1 MFRISKILDM
11 AFPSAALRTGFA
23 VLFLLL
29 LTNVLSADISA
40 DELQKIKDAAP
51 AKATVEPARPR
62 KLLVFN
68 LCEGYK
74 HSSIPYWD
82 KALEI
87 MGSKTGAYTV
97 EVSDDMSLFEPER
110 LKQFD
115 AVCFNNTT
123 KLEFDPNRTPELC
136 GALMDFVRGGKGII
150 GIHAAT
156 DNFYDWPQAQ
166 QMMGNIFTAHP
177 WTANGTWAVK
187 IDEPN
192 HPLTAAFKGKGFKI
206 RDEIYRTDPPL
217 YSREKQLVLMSLDMS
232 DERTRNVNGFKPTD
246 EDTGISWVKNWGKG
260 RVFYCGLGHNNEV
273 TWNQPVLQHILDG
286 IQFALGDL
294 KVDFTHP
301 RGGVD
306 ANSSTGSQKV
316 ATLQQLLEEVK
327 TYQWGQSRLTLTE
340 ISNRVREAFGKK
352 AQLKKIEV
360 GLLDVLDSD
369 SSDKSDATPAGK
381 QFVCRQ
387 LSIIGTKRSVSTL
400 TKMLT
405 DEETSDMARYAL
417 ERIPSSAVDE
427 ALRKALAETTGKVQV
442 GIINSLGQRRDG
454 KAVSVL
460 GELIYDSDA
469 MVAESAASA
478 LGKIAGSKAIE
489 VLAEAKGKTA
499 GSLQM
504 EVLDA
509 YLKCAD
515 KLAIQNEKTRA
526 LDIYKELQQKEYPEP
541 IRQAALRG
549 LLDVSK
555 KG

>member
-1 MFRISKILDM
+1 MIHLSKVLGM
-11 AFPSAALRTGFA
+11 ALLG

-51 AKATVEPARPR
+51 VKATVEPARPR

-68 LCEGYK
+68 LCKGYK

-97 EVSDDMSLFEPER
+97 QVSEDMSVFEPER
-110 LKQFD
+110 LKEFD

-123 KLEFDPNRTPELC
+123 KLEFDPNRTPQLC
-136 GALMDFVRGGKGII
+136 EALMSFVGNGKGVI

-156 DNFYDWPQAQ
+156 DNFYDWPQGQ
-166 QMMGNIFTAHP
+166 QMMGNVFTAHP
-177 WTANGTWAVK
+177 WTADGTWAVK

-192 HPLTAAFKGKGFKI
+192 HPLTAAFKGKSFKI
-206 RDEIYRTDPPL
+206 KDEIYRTEPPL
-217 YSREKQLVLMSLDMS
+217 YSRQKQSVLMSLDMS
-232 DERTRNVNGFKPTD
+232 DEKTRNVNGFKPTD
-246 EDTGISWVKNWGKG
+246 EDTGISWIKTWGKG

-273 TWNQPVLQHILDG
+273 TWNPPVLQHILDG
-286 IQFALGDL
+286 IQFAFGDL
-294 KVDFTHP
+294 KI
-301 RGGVD
+301 D
-306 ANSSTGSQKV
+306 ANQPAPAGSQKV

-327 TYQWGQSRLTLTE
+327 TYQWGQSRLALTE
-340 ISNRVREAFGKK
+340 LSDRVREACGKK

-360 GLLDVLDSD
+360 GLLCVL
-369 SSDKSDATPAGK
+369 KSDATPAGK

-387 LSIIGTKRSVSTL
+387 LSIIGTERSVSTL
-400 TKMLT
+400 AKMLT
-405 DEETSDMARYAL
+405 NEETSDMARYAL
-417 ERIPSSAVDE
+417 ERIPSAAVDK
-427 ALRKALAETTGKVQV
+427 ALRKALAETNGKIQV
-442 GIINSLGQRRDG
+442 GIINSLGQRRDS

-460 GELIYDSDA
+460 GELIYDSDSSDKSDA

-478 LGKIAGSKAIE
+478 LGKIAGSQAAG
-489 VLAEAKGKTA
+489 VLAEAKGKTS

-515 KLAIQNEKTRA
+515 KLAGENKKTGA
-526 LDIYKELQQKEYPEP
+526 SDIYRELQQKEYPEP